1 MARTDTLS
9 NFLTDVADAIR
20 EKKGTS
26 ETITASNFDTEIEN
40 LPSGADL
47 SEYFNQEITTNS
59 SASVQPMITKKIP
72 TLTIGENVTSL
83 AYAFGTI
90 NAEEFMGFKN
100 FTNKIALMQSCFQNS
115 AFSIINVKG
124 IDTSGVTNMSSC
136 FQSCKNATSLD
147 LSDWDTS
154 SVTTM
159 NSMFRANPNLQYLDI
174 RNFTFNDGVDAS
186 WAFYNVPRNCEIIVK
201 SQTEKDF
208 ILNTTGGA
216 GLTNVKTVAEYE
228 AE

>member
-1 MARTDTLS
+1 M
-9 NFLTDVADAIR
+9 DVTSYLLG
-20 EKKGTS
+20 KKAGGGGGGGS
-26 ETITASNFDTEIEN
+26 
-40 LPSGADL
+40 DL

-59 SASVQPMITKKIP
+59 SADVKPMIIKKIP
-72 TLTIGENVTSL
+72 SLTIGENVTSL
-83 AYAFGTI
+83 AYAFVQI
-90 NAEEFMGFKN
+90 NAEEFAGLKN
-100 FTNKIALMQSCFQNS
+100 FTNRITLMQNCFQNS
-115 AFSIINVKG
+115 TFSIINVKG

-136 FQSCKNATSLD
+136 FQSCKNVTSLD

-174 RNFTFNDGVDAS
+174 RNFTFSEDVDAS
-186 WAFYNVPRNCEIIVK
+186 WAFYNIPRNCEIIVK

-216 GLTNVKTVAEYE
+216 GLTNIKTIDEL
-228 AE
+228 